1 LWPQLTSDYD
11 AYISALVYE
20 EARSGDPDAAGRRI
34 DAIRPFAVLEVS
46 DAATALAEC
55 LVEEGAV
62 PDSFPEDAMHIAI
75 AAVNGIDVIVS
86 LNFKHINNPFKKS
99 EIRRCVE
106 AHGYVCPETCAPD
119 ELLESEDE

>member
-1 LWPQLTSDYD
+1 M
-11 AYISALVYE
+11 A
-20 EARSGDPDAAGRRI
+20 
-34 DAIRPFAVLEVS
+34 
-46 DAATALAEC
+46 
-55 LVEEGAV
+55 EGAV

-106 AHGYVCPETCAPD
+106 AHGYVCPEICAPD